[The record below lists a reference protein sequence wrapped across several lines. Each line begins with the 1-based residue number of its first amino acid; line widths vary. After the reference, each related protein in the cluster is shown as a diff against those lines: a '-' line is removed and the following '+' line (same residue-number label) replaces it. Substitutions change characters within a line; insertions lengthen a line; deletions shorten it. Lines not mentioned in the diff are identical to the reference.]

1 MAGELILVVDD
12 EEVVRELVC
21 HCLAKNGFRV
31 LAAGTA
37 ESAFELVRTQKPEL
51 IILDILLPG
60 MDGIEVCRELRKET
74 DVPIIFL
81 SSKGESADVILGLGV
96 GGDDYIV
103 KPFVP
108 GEMVARVKAH
118 LRRLKLREQEAGV
131 SREAKKLKYPGLEI
145 DLEGH
150 VVLVNGSPVTLAP
163 KEFEILALL
172 AKNPNRV
179 FKSEQLLDLVWQS
192 KDFADNRTLMV
203 HISRLRK
210 KIEKDPNNPARILT
224 VRSVGYKFSP
234 CGRKEGGILAD

>member
-12 EEVVRELVC
+12 EEVVRELVR
-21 HCLAKNGFRV
+21 HCLIKDGFRV
-31 LAAGTA
+31 ITAGDA
-37 ESAFELVRTQKPEL
+37 DSAFELVARLKPDL

-60 MDGIEVCRELRKET
+60 IDGIEVCQKLRKET

-81 SSKGESADVILGLGV
+81 SAKSDSSDVILGLGV

-108 GEMVARVKAH
+108 GEMVARVKAQ
-118 LRRLKLREQEAGV
+118 LRRRKLRDNAGV
-131 SREAKKLKYPGLEI
+131 SRELKKLKYPGLEI

-150 VVLVNGSPVTLAP
+150 AVLVNGSPVTLAP

-172 AKNPNRV
+172 ARNPNRV
-179 FKSEQLLDLVWQS
+179 FTSEQLLDLVWQA

-203 HISRLRK
+203 YISRLRK
-210 KIEKDPNNPARILT
+210 KIEKDPDNPAYILT

>member
-12 EEVVRELVC
+12 EEVVRELVR
-21 HCLAKNGFRV
+21 HCLVREGFKV
-31 LAAGTA
+31 ITTA
-37 ESAFELVRTQKPEL
+37 DAYGAFDLIARLKPDL

-60 MDGIEVCRELRKET
+60 LDGIEFCRKLRMKNE
-74 DVPIIFL
+74 VPVIFL
-81 SSKGESADVILGLGV
+81 SAKGDSSDIILGLGV

-108 GEMVARVKAH
+108 GELVARVKAR
-118 LRRLKLREQEAGV
+118 LRRLKPGEETAAGREP
-131 SREAKKLKYPGLEI
+131 KMLKYRGLEI

-150 VVLVNGSPVTLAP
+150 AVLVDGSAVALAP

-179 FKSEQLLDLVWQS
+179 FKNEQLLDLIWQS

-210 KIEKDPNNPARILT
+210 KIEKDPNNPAYIQT
-224 VRSVGYKFSP
+224 VRGVGYKFS
-234 CGRKEGGILAD
+234 AF